1 MTEMMARA
9 LRHTRAGVFVVTA
22 GFCLAFCALALFDL
36 GLLSD
41 LVDAGSSWVG
51 QVFGLYW
58 QILLPAI
65 FFVGL
70 AIALSPAGRIRLGG
84 RDTPE
89 FPYFQW
95 AAMIACTL
103 LGAGGVFWAA
113 AEPLAHYLTPPPFTE
128 AGIEGEAAIN
138 AALAQS
144 FLHWG
149 FPAWAVLGALSAL
162 MLMYYEH
169 AKGLPLAPRTL
180 IYPVL
185 GRKLTDGPL
194 GGIADS
200 FALIGVIAGTV
211 GPIGFLGLQVSAGL
225 SSLFGFPSGLPTQIG
240 VIIALAMIYI
250 GSALTGLS
258 RGIQILSRF
267 NVILTGVLLVF
278 ILFAGP
284 TGFILRHFAS
294 GMGTYLSDF
303 FTIALQRDGAG
314 LFGQSGWLNG
324 WTLFFWAWFIGYGPM
339 MAIFI
344 ARISRG
350 RSIRSIILTLSVLA
364 PVATHFWFTILG
376 GSGLAFEQ
384 ADPGVISDAFEGF
397 DLPAALLAIT
407 MNLPLA
413 LPVSILF
420 LVLTT
425 VFVATTGDSMTF
437 AISSALDKRGEP
449 TGGMR
454 AFWGLVMAAMAIALV
469 SAGGGGGAVSKLQQ
483 FIVITGAPVSLMLL
497 PSLWDAPRIA
507 LKLVREDR
515 ARRQEAETP

>member
-1 MTEMMARA
+1 MTDQLARA
-9 LRHTRAGVFVVTA
+9 WRGTRLGVFFTTA
-22 GFCLAFCALALFDL
+22 GFCLGFCALAVFDL
-36 GLLSD
+36 GALSNW
-41 LVDAGSSWVG
+41 VDAGSSLVARG
-51 QVFGLYW
+51 FGLYW

-65 FFVGL
+65 FLIAL
-70 AIALSPAGRIRLGG
+70 AIALSPAGKIRLGG

-95 AAMIACTL
+95 SAMIACTL

-113 AEPLAHYLTPPPFTE
+113 AEPLAHFLTPPPN
-128 AGIEGEAAIN
+128 ADVSASAQAAVDV
-138 AALAQS
+138 ALAQS

-149 FPAWAVLGALSAL
+149 FPAWAALGALSAIL
-162 MLMYYEH
+162 LMYYEQ

-180 IYPVL
+180 LYPVL
-185 GRKLTDGPL
+185 GRKLTVGPL
-194 GGIADS
+194 GGVADT

-225 SSLFGFPSGLPTQIG
+225 SNLFGFPEGLPTQIG
-240 VIIALAMIYI
+240 VIIALASIYI
-250 GSALTGLS
+250 TSALTGLS

-267 NVILTGVLLVF
+267 NIILTGLLLVF
-278 ILFAGP
+278 ILAAGP
-284 TGFILRHFAS
+284 TGFIIRHFLS
-294 GMGTYLSDF
+294 GMAHYLLNF
-303 FTIALQRDGAG
+303 FPIALQRDGAG
-314 LFGQSGWLNG
+314 LFGESGWLNG

-350 RSIRSIILTLSVLA
+350 RSIRSIIMTLSVVA
-364 PVATHFWFTILG
+364 PLATHFWFTILG
-376 GSGLAFEQ
+376 GSGLAFEL
-384 ADPGVISDAFEGF
+384 AEPGSVSGAFEGF

-407 MNLPLA
+407 QSLPLA

-420 LVLTT
+420 LILTT

-437 AISSALDKRGEP
+437 AISSALSKEGEP
-449 TGGMR
+449 SGGMR
-454 AFWGLVMAAMAIALV
+454 AFWGLVMAAMAIVLV
-469 SAGGGGGAVSKLQQ
+469 SAGNGGGAVGKLQQ

-507 LKLVREDR
+507 LKLMRET
-515 ARRQEAETP
+515 QS